1 MITNN
6 TTDSDKICSNGDLEI
21 CENKA
26 CPISG
31 GIIALIVVI
40 SIFVLI
46 ACIILVMIW
55 VKKREKLNFPIFK
68 KKRLENKIYPE
79 PKKALEDEENS
90 PNNGSENVVKMETVA
105 VKGCMTLRPQ
115 SVSEFAQWVILNQN
129 VSKLGGKYVN
139 FLAFKARLKI

>member
-26 CPISG
+26 GPISG

-46 ACIILVMIW
+46 ACIILVIW
-55 VKKREKLNFPIFK
+55 MKKRENWAYPEFK
-68 KKRLENKIYPE
+68 EKRLKNKIYPE
-79 PKKALEDEENS
+79 SKKTLEDEE
-90 PNNGSENVVKMETVA
+90 NGSENVVKMETVA
-105 VKGCMTLRPQ
+105 VKGCMTLHPQ

-129 VSKLGGKYVN
+129 VSKLGKKYIN
-139 FLAFKARLKI
+139 FLAF

>member
-46 ACIILVMIW
+46 ACIILVIW
-55 VKKREKLNFPIFK
+55 MKKRENWAYPEFK
-68 KKRLENKIYPE
+68 EKRLENKIYPE
-79 PKKALEDEENS
+79 SKKTLEDEE
-90 PNNGSENVVKMETVA
+90 NGSENVVKMETIA

-115 SVSEFAQWVILNQN
+115 SVSE
-129 VSKLGGKYVN
+129 
-139 FLAFKARLKI
+139 LA